1 MRRTQPSIK
10 IALFVL
16 LALATV
22 ASMVAASFLGDEPPT
37 YTIYD
42 GETPMPVTGDYETVG
57 DLLNAVGITIR
68 PEDQVTPAVSETA
81 DPAVAIQIQRS
92 QPVTVRTDSGKRT
105 YWTLRSKLSSFLSEA
120 QVEVVPSD
128 QIYADGKLIPFETL
142 GDTPL
147 PESVEI
153 GRFLTV
159 TVIDGTHRQLLQTS
173 SETVAEALL
182 EAQLQLDPA
191 DGVSPE
197 PEAALAPEMVITV
210 QRAIPLTIKA
220 DGEIRQIKSSQPNV
234 IDALTEAQVI
244 LGENDYTIPGADA
257 LLQANSVIEVVRT
270 TEDFLLEDV
279 SIPFQ
284 TLWQGTDELLIDTTA
299 VLQEGVTGISR
310 SRIRVRYENGVEI
323 SRVPDGEWIAR
334 EPTNRIIGYGT
345 RIELG
350 IIDTPEG
357 PREYWRAVEMRVT
370 SYTAA
375 TSGKEPGDEG
385 YGRTASGV
393 QAGYGVVA
401 VDRNIVPFRSH
412 VYVPGYG
419 IGFVGDT
426 GGGIRGRWIDLGYDE
441 DSFEWWA
448 GYTTVYYL
456 TPVPDPQDINYILPA
471 TLP

>member
-1 MRRTQPSIK
+1 MRRTQSSIK
-10 IALFVL
+10 IALFIL

-22 ASMVAASFLGDEPPT
+22 ASMAAASYLADEPPT

-42 GETPMPVTGDYETVG
+42 GETPMPVTGEYETVG
-57 DLLNAVGITIR
+57 QLLDAVGIEIR
-68 PEDQVTPAVSETA
+68 PEDQVTPEVSEIA
-81 DPAVAIQIQRS
+81 DPGVAIQIQRS

-120 QVEVVPSD
+120 QLFVAPSD
-128 QIYADGKLIPFETL
+128 QIYADGVLIPYETL
-142 GDTPL
+142 ADTPL
-147 PESVEI
+147 PDSVDI
-153 GRFLTV
+153 GRFLTI
-159 TVIDGTHRQLLQTS
+159 TVIDGTHKQLLQTS
-173 SETVAEALL
+173 SESVAEALQ

-191 DGVSPE
+191 DGVTPE
-197 PEAALAPEMVITV
+197 LGASLEPGMIITV
-210 QRAIPLTIKA
+210 QRAIPITVKV
-220 DGEIRQIKSSQPNV
+220 DGEIKQIKSSQPSV
-234 IDALTEAQVI
+234 SEALAEAQVL
-244 LGENDYTIPGADA
+244 LGEYDYTIPGNEAT
-257 LLQANSVIEVVRT
+257 LQANSIIEVVRV
-270 TEDFLLEDV
+270 TEDFLLEDE

-284 TLWQGTDELLIDTTA
+284 TLWQATDELLIDTTA

-310 SRIRVRYENGVEI
+310 RRIRVRYENGVEI

-334 EPTNRIIGYGT
+334 EPANRIIGYGT

-375 TSGKEPGDEG
+375 TSGKEPGDPG

-401 VDRNIVPFRSH
+401 VDRNVVPFRSH

-419 IGFVGDT
+419 VGFVGDT

-441 DSFEWWA
+441 DAFEWWA

-456 TPVPDPQDINYILPA
+456 TPVPPPGDINYILPA